1 MNKFILT
8 LATTLVLSG
17 CGGDQGTNARDAA
30 SDPAAEAAMA
40 QSTGAVG
47 ASVGPAGNTADTYVA
62 NAAISDLYE
71 IASSRLALEKAS
83 SPAVKS
89 FAQQMITD
97 HTATSNQLKVALV
110 EGNMKRTV
118 PTATDER
125 HLAMLD
131 ALKGLSGAAFDKAYL
146 EQQATAHQEAL
157 LLHGSYADDGEN
169 DALQK
174 LAAATAPKIQHHA
187 DMVKKLAAAANSA
200 S

>member
-1 MNKFILT
+1 MNKLILT
-8 LATTLVLSG
+8 IATTLALSG
-17 CGGDQGTNARDAA
+17 CGDGPGTNARD
-30 SDPAAEAAMA
+30 PATDAGDEAAMA

-47 ASVGPAGNTADTYVA
+47 ASVGPVGNTADTYVA

-71 IASSRLALEKAS
+71 IASSRMALEKAS
-83 SPAVKS
+83 SPEVKK

-97 HTATSNQLKVALV
+97 HTATSNQLKAALV

-118 PTATDER
+118 PTTTDER
-125 HLAMLD
+125 HQAMLD

-146 EQQATAHQEAL
+146 AQQATAHQEAL
-157 LLHGSYADDGEN
+157 LLHGGYAGEGEN

-187 DMVKKLAAAANSA
+187 DMVKQLAAAANA